1 MFASLETKLSFRQR
15 KVDNDDD
22 TEARA
27 GAHLFFNFSMTICHQ
42 MTVRKIAWDANLKVK
57 ELSQILLGVT
67 TSLFF
72 KANFHNS
79 AF

>member
-15 KVDNDDD
+15 KVDNDDG

-42 MTVRKIAWDANLKVK
+42 MTVRETAWDANLKV
-57 ELSQILLGVT
+57 EESSQNCRESQQVC
-67 TSLFF
+67 F
-72 KANFHNS
+72 
-79 AF
+79 